1 MKAITIVASA
11 LFLSM
16 MLFSCSGECAEEN
29 KEMDSTKEART
40 EYTPPAWIDEGENIT
55 FEVLEMG
62 CNMCRTTVQN
72 TIEKFDGVAEV
83 NVDLDSE
90 RATFVFHPEMVDPG
104 KIAEA
109 IRAEGYEVNHR

>member
-1 MKAITIVASA
+1 MKSIAIGAST

-16 MLFSCSGECAEEN
+16 MLFSCASECAQEN
-29 KEMDSTKEART
+29 KGADSKKEAKT
-40 EYTPPAWIDEGENIT
+40 EYTPPAWINEGENIT

-90 RATFVFHPEMVDPG
+90 RATFIFHPKKVNPG